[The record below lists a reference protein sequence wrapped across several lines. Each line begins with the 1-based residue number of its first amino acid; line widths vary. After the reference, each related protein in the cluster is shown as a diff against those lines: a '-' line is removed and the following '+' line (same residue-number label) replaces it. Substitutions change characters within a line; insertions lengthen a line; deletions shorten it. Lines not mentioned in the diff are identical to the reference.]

1 LAKEFFPNQDPVRK
15 QIEDQP
21 FRTIIGNQGSAGYF
35 ASKDVFQFELVSA
48 FPRTTILHLNARPI
62 EGVKWSQIPVQKTY
76 SERMDRF
83 IKQLVIQR
91 LSAAVIYA
99 DREHFANLAYLT
111 GFEPRFEEA
120 LAIIYSS
127 GT

>member
-1 LAKEFFPNQDPVRK
+1 
-15 QIEDQP
+15 
-21 FRTIIGNQGSAGYF
+21 
-35 ASKDVFQFELVSA
+35 
-48 FPRTTILHLNARPI
+48 
-62 EGVKWSQIPVQKTY
+62 
-76 SERMDRF
+76 MDRF